1 VQPQSSRQLALI
13 HGVKVLT
20 YGPAGV
26 GKTTLMATAPAPLL
40 ISAEAG
46 LLSLRNVDVPVL
58 PVKTLDDLTG
68 IYNWILGSKEALQ
81 YWTIGLDSI
90 SEIGEV
96 CLAAEKGINKDP
108 RQAYGI
114 LIERMMLLM
123 RSFRDLPNKHVFFSA
138 KMEHYKDEVTGI
150 VKYQPSMPGKQLG
163 PAMPYMFD
171 EVFYMGV
178 GKDDQG
184 KEYRYLRTCL
194 DHQHDAK
201 DRSGALDPIE
211 PPDLTHIFNKI
222 LGV

>member
-1 VQPQSSRQLALI
+1 VQPQSTRQLAAS